1 MDIWS
6 SRRRHNYLA
15 LTAHWIVIEDG
26 ILVLKIALVGFH
38 RLRGSHKGERLARI
52 VYMLLERAEL
62 TEKVSHSAGYCM
74 PY

>member
-15 LTAHWIVIEDG
+15 LTAHWIIVQDG
-26 ILVLKIALVGFH
+26 VLVLKVALIGFH

-52 VYMLLERAEL
+52 VYLLLVRAGI
-62 TEKVSHSAGYCM
+62 TKKVSYSW
-74 PY
+74 